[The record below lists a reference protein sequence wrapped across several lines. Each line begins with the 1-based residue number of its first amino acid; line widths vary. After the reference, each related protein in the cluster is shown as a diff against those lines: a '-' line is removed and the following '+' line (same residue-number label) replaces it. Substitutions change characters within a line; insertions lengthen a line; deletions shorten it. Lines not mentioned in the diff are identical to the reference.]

1 MIIKNKRY
9 LKSKL
14 NEVICSYNIQG
25 KTYTTKFLKT
35 QRGWTVNSLRE
46 LTEEQLKYCLRII
59 KKLNN
64 KEIK

>member
-9 LKSKL
+9 LKSRF
-14 NEVICSYNIQG
+14 NEVLCSYNIKN
-25 KTYTTKFLKT
+25 KTYTTKFFKGIK
-35 QRGWTVNSLRE
+35 GWTVGSLKE

>member
-1 MIIKNKRY
+1 MIIKQKRY
-9 LKSKL
+9 ARTNF
-14 NEVICSYNIQG
+14 NEMLCSYNIQG